1 MSKEFD
7 PYARDLVREVLHGHR
22 GLLDS
27 IEPEDEELPCGE
39 VIGTER
45 KGDGLVTT
53 VRWDGS
59 KRECTYVLTV
69 EAAPPEKGN
78 TTDTA
83 AHGDAAPESHTE
95 PPPRPT
101 GSNIAGHAWDELDRA
116 GLFTDDGDFYGG
128 MTGRAVM
135 DLVDV
140 FVEQGH
146 SGVSAS
152 IVIDI
157 LRRVVAFEPLSPLTD
172 NPAEWEEV
180 MDGLWQS
187 RRQPRAFSKDGGK
200 TYRLNDDRAT
210 LHTAD
215 VSGRG

>member
-1 MSKEFD
+1 MTEWIKSDDIWEAIR
-7 PYARDLVREVLHGHR
+7 ARGGAASVAEIAAHIGRSETGVRNNVRQAVRRGHLVKLGVSSTGARCYG
-22 GLLDS
+22 
-27 IEPEDEELPCGE
+27 IAGE
-39 VIGTER
+39 
-45 KGDGLVTT
+45 
-53 VRWDGS
+53 
-59 KRECTYVLTV
+59 V

-78 TTDTA
+78 TTDATA
-83 AHGDAAPESHTE
+83 PTSHTE

-146 SGVSAS
+146 SGASAS

-157 LRRVVAFEPLSPLTD
+157 LRRVLAFEPLSPLTD
-172 NPAEWEEV
+172 DPAEWIEV
-180 MDGLWQS
+180 ADGLWQS
-187 RRQPRAFSKDGGK
+187 RRQAQAFSQDGGK

-210 LHTAD
+210 LHATD